1 MKGMHK
7 AVIVVLGA
15 FALAPLTYA
24 QQVASGDSAGQS
36 DAQERLVHMAQ
47 QTVQQLTEKNAA
59 AKALWDKAYGY
70 AVFDTTK
77 GGLIV
82 TGIGGTGVALPKSGS
97 MDQAVFMHVGGAG
110 IGLSAGLSNYKLI
123 LIIEDQ
129 QTFDKFVHGT
139 WNASASASAAA
150 GESGTSSESRF
161 VDGVRAFRVTD
172 GGLMATAD
180 VSAMKFWPSEELN
193 TISKG

>member
-7 AVIVVLGA
+7 TLIAVLGV
-15 FALAPLTYA
+15 FALAPLAYA
-24 QQVASGDSAGQS
+24 QSQSTASASKS
-36 DAQERLVHMAQ
+36 DVQEELVGMAK
-47 QTVQQLTEKNAA
+47 QTVQQLTEKDAA
-59 AKALWDKAYGY
+59 AKALWDEAYGY

-82 TGIGGTGVALPKSGS
+82 TGIGGTGVALPKGGA

-110 IGLSAGLSNYKLI
+110 IGLSAGLSNYKLV

-129 QTFDKFVHGT
+129 QTFDKFTHGA

-150 GESGTSSESRF
+150 GESGASSESQF
-161 VDGVRAFRVTD
+161 VEGVRAFRVMG

-180 VSAMKFWPSEELN
+180 VSAMKFWPSEDLN
-193 TISKG
+193 KTAKG